1 MQVCSIKSYQ
11 NLINTTRGENMHS
24 YTNSRLYTIAKN
36 NYILLTKYCGLLSNE
51 GYWDNPESVLQKSI
65 YEMLD
70 IYVQS
75 VLINLSVYC
84 NKTDDEIKNF
94 IISIPNTNAIMYP
107 ADEEPT
113 TEILNHAKKIMN
125 APPIILQLCGLRDS
139 QKNTNLTVVFF
150 DAMLNILLAMS
161 YLNNSKDMYVM
172 KYIQEYYKKIS
183 AFLDTKAKNNSKI
196 DDKYIFR
203 KICDDQ
209 FNINFELLESSTQ
222 SSSKSSI
229 QDHKQED
236 SHSHIEGKT
245 NHKDNMS
252 LQEMSKEEVKND
264 IQETE
269 QEDNLDSLLTELN
282 ELVGLSNVK
291 EEINSLINLI
301 KVRKL
306 RETYNMPQMDMSFHM
321 VFTGNPGTGKTT
333 VARLIA
339 KIYKELG
346 LLSDGNLVETDRA
359 GLVAGYVGQTALK
372 VKEVVEKAIGGV
384 LFIDEAYSLTNGVGS
399 NDFGSEAI
407 DTLVK
412 MMEDNR
418 DNLVVI
424 VAGYKKE
431 MENFLKSNT
440 GLISRFNKFLEFSD
454 YTTEDLI
461 DILNTMAKRTD
472 LKISEDATLEVKD
485 KLNTMPKSKL
495 KIFGNARG
503 IRNVFEKII
512 VNQANRLVTIDAPTK
527 DELTQII
534 KDDVI
539 GAVN

>member
-1 MQVCSIKSYQ
+1 MQAYS
-11 NLINTTRGENMHS
+11 
-24 YTNSRLYTIAKN
+24 NSRLYGIAKD
-36 NYILLTKYCGLLSNE
+36 NYILLTKYCDILSSE
-51 GYWDNPESVLQKSI
+51 GYWEKPESVLQKSI
-65 YEMLD
+65 FDMLD
-70 IYVQS
+70 LYVQS
-75 VLINLSVYC
+75 VLINLSTFC
-84 NKTDDEIKNF
+84 NKFNEDMRSF

-107 ADEEPT
+107 ISEEPSE
-113 TEILNHAKKIMN
+113 EILNHAKKIMN
-125 APPIILQLCGLRDS
+125 APPIILQLCGLRDA

-161 YLNNSKDMYVM
+161 YLNNSKDMWVM
-172 KYIQEYYKKIS
+172 KYVQDYYKKIS
-183 AFLDTKAKNNSKI
+183 AFLNSTTKNDFKI

-209 FNINFELLESSTQ
+209 LETSYELLKSNSGNIKTQEESRNYDIPHTPYSVDKTKQ
-222 SSSKSSI
+222 ISI
-229 QDHKQED
+229 KEKDIKQDIINEVNVH
-236 SHSHIEGKT
+236 
-245 NHKDNMS
+245 
-252 LQEMSKEEVKND
+252 EEAVN
-264 IQETE
+264 
-269 QEDNLDSLLTELN
+269 EDNLSNLLTELN

-339 KIYKELG
+339 RVYKELG
-346 LLSDGNLVETDRA
+346 LLTEGNLVETDRA

-384 LFIDEAYSLTNGVGS
+384 LFIDEAYSLSNGVGT

-440 GLISRFNKFLEFSD
+440 GLISRFNKFIEFSD
-454 YTTEDLI
+454 YTTDDLI
-461 DILNTMAKRTD
+461 DILNSLANKTD
-472 LKISEDATLEVKD
+472 MLISNDAILEVKENL
-485 KLNTMPKSKL
+485 KTMTKTKL
-495 KIFGNARG
+495 KVFGNARG

-512 VNQANRLVTIDAPTK
+512 VNQANRIVTLSDPTK
-527 DELTQII
+527 EELTKINKEDI
-534 KDDVI
+534 SGV
-539 GAVN
+539 VN